1 MTIVVKKVPKW
12 LRGFVKFFFGIKD
25 TKNWVLLH
33 IDKKYILLSLIRKVF
48 VQLSYYTWN
57 RKKISLII
65 FACFLYVLELNIRNF
80 CVTFLSYKKARLL

>member
-57 RKKISLII
+57 RKKNFSYNILLFSL
-65 FACFLYVLELNIRNF
+65 
-80 CVTFLSYKKARLL
+80 LSWVK